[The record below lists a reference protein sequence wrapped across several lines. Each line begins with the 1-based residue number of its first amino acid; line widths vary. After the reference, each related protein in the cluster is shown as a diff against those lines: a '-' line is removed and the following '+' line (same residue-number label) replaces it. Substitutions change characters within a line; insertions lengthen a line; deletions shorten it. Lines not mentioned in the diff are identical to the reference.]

1 MDVRVKLTPI
11 VFGGGQLP
19 AGNRT
24 DRIDS
29 QNVVVQEVCKYLRF
43 LKIIVVGKLCFNR
56 RMSNHSSLK
65 LGKKKVPGHS
75 RSYNVYHDQYHG
87 SLDHTMCTTIST
99 TALSIIQCVPRSV
112 PRLSRSY
119 NVHHDQYHGSLD
131 HIMCAMTAICA
142 KYISSCETLIS
153 TFYQAFISFVRKN
166 L

>member
-1 MDVRVKLTPI
+1 MDVRVKLTSI

-19 AGNRT
+19 VGNRT

-29 QNVVVQEVCKYLRF
+29 QNVVVQEVCKYLRY
-43 LKIIVVGKLCFNR
+43 LQIIVVGKLCFNR
-56 RMSNHSSLK
+56 QMSNHSSLK
-65 LGKKKVPGHS
+65 LGRKKYQS
-75 RSYNVYHDQYHG
+75 T
-87 SLDHTMCTTIST
+87 LDHTMCATIST

-112 PRLSRSY
+112 PRLSRSC

-131 HIMCAMTAICA
+131 HTMCAMTAICF
-142 KYISSCETLIS
+142 KYISSCVTLIS